1 MIRKIKTGENDVANF
16 LDLAEFRINRRHG
29 AAMMCFNG
37 RVFTSQGA
45 SKFQDYNNERNHT
58 CKSVEEI

>member
-37 RVFTSQGA
+37 RVFTS
-45 SKFQDYNNERNHT
+45 
-58 CKSVEEI
+58 